1 MVKSFDDFN
10 KRKITEQ
17 EGEEPVN
24 RLFGT
29 GDNNKRDLIKSLIG
43 LIDMI
48 SKSSPVDQ
56 ESYDQIKMRIR
67 EAKDSIVNHEDFV
80 EFKEQG
86 FEWQDTRIK
95 MSQWGDDL
103 KKAVASLHH
112 KATKKGLS

>member
-10 KRKITEQ
+10 KKQITEQ
-17 EGEEPVN
+17 EGEEPIN

-29 GDNNKRDLIKSLIG
+29 GENTKRDLIKSLID
-43 LIDMI
+43 LIEMI
-48 SKSSPVDQ
+48 SKSNPTDQ
-56 ESYDQIKMRIR
+56 ESYDQIKMRIG
-67 EAKDSIVNHEDFV
+67 EAKDSIVSHEDFL